1 MNAAIREQFP
11 ILHQEINGHPLV
23 YLDNAASS
31 QKPLAVIEAIERY
44 YRWANANVHRGVH
57 TLGSRATDA
66 YEGAREKVARF
77 LNARSAS
84 EIVFTRGTTT
94 ALNLVA
100 SSYAR
105 SVLREGD
112 EIVLTPME
120 HHSNLIPWQQAAKA
134 CGATLKYIPLQEDGS
149 ISLEDVEKTV
159 TSRTKIVTT
168 AHVSNVLGV
177 TNPVKEIA
185 AIAHRV
191 GAVMVVDGAQSAP
204 HMKIDVQ
211 DLDCDFFAFSGH
223 KMCGPTGIGALYGKL
238 GLLESMEP
246 IEFGGEMI
254 DHVDLYDSTW
264 KEVPWRFE
272 GGTPIIAGAVGLAAA
287 IDFLQEVGLDRILE
301 HEKKLAAYAVSRLS
315 EIEGISIY
323 GPRDNRAGLVTFN
336 LADIHPHDVATVLDS
351 YGIAIRAGHHCCQ
364 PLMRWLKVSATARAS
379 FYLYNT
385 EDEIDRLAE
394 GLVRTK
400 EYFDYATG

>member
-134 CGATLKYIPLQEDGS
+134 CGATLKFIPLQEDGS

-364 PLMRWLKVSATARAS
+364 PLMRWLNVSATARAS

-400 EYFDYATG
+400 EYFDYAAG